1 MYDINFGWAGGS
13 CAERLISD
21 GIVNISVVALIV
33 DDGDVGHDSDRSVN
47 DEGDGCENSGGD
59 GIVDD
64 DGDGIVDDDDG
75 DGIVED
81 DGGGDS
87 SGLSVEQQL
96 ISSDSVI
103 CEDISIVEAAV
114 EEEVEELTFFFLKDE
129 RKKEWI
135 RPRFGSLS
143 PGCILKIIV

>member
-81 DGGGDS
+81 DDGDGIVEDDGGGDS

-129 RKKEWI
+129 RKKNE
-135 RPRFGSLS
+135 
-143 PGCILKIIV
+143 